1 MSNVVIVGVQWGDEG
16 KGKFVD
22 LLAQEIDYVV
32 RFQGGNNAGH
42 TVIVDGKKAA
52 LHLVPSGILH
62 EGKICL
68 IGNGV
73 VLDPVVFVEELDTL
87 IGQGVDVSPN
97 RLKISS
103 KTHLIMPYHKV
114 LDKARE
120 NKLEKGQKIGTT
132 GRGIGP
138 CYEDKVGRVGVRAS
152 DLADPDLLKAKIAAA
167 LKEKNV
173 LFTALYGIDAL
184 AVDAVFDEVMAVAPR
199 IIPHLTDVSSELEQA
214 WNEGKSVLFEGAQGI
229 HLDID
234 HGTYPFVTSSNT
246 VSGNAAAGSGVGEGP
261 FPTELNDA
269 TGELLR
275 TSGGEFG
282 VTTGRPRRCGWQDI
296 PVLRESARLNGLTD
310 VALTKLDVLSGF
322 DTIQICVAYEYKGK
336 RMDYPPQEQ
345 GALDLVSP
353 VYESMPGWKEDITA
367 CKTWDELPE
376 AARAYVQRLEQLSGV
391 PVSMV
396 SVGPDRNQTIFR

>member
-1 MSNVVIVGVQWGDEG
+1 MDVETIFENLLQDMTAVRDTVGDGCEMVIAMSAKVAG
-16 KGKFVD
+16 KLD
-22 LLAQEIDYVV
+22 LAK
-32 RFQGGNNAGH
+32 G
-42 TVIVDGKKAA
+42 
-52 LHLVPSGILH
+52 GIL
-62 EGKICL
+62 KSY
-68 IGNGV
+68 
-73 VLDPVVFVEELDTL
+73 P
-87 IGQGVDVSPN
+87 
-97 RLKISS
+97 
-103 KTHLIMPYHKV
+103 
-114 LDKARE
+114 
-120 NKLEKGQKIGTT
+120 
-132 GRGIGP
+132 
-138 CYEDKVGRVGVRAS
+138 
-152 DLADPDLLKAKIAAA
+152 
-167 LKEKNV
+167 
-173 LFTALYGIDAL
+173 
-184 AVDAVFDEVMAVAPR
+184 PR
-199 IIPHLTDVSSELEQA
+199 
-214 WNEGKSVLFEGAQGI
+214 
-229 HLDID
+229 
-234 HGTYPFVTSSNT
+234 
-246 VSGNAAAGSGVGEGP
+246 VGEGP